1 MSVTLEPV
9 ETPIEESQQ
18 VQEPPEQVQEQVQ
31 EPPQE
36 RTQEQEQPVQAPQP
50 KRRGRPKKQ
59 EAPKE
64 PTKAV
69 RISKPPVS
77 SSDEEPINRDDMETM
92 LMNYLLQRKQA
103 QQNARRTMW
112 AQMVGLS
119 WTKSHLKTNAAKY

>member
-1 MSVTLEPV
+1 MSATLEPV

-36 RTQEQEQPVQAPQP
+36 RTQQQIQEQEQPVQAPQP
-50 KRRGRPKKQ
+50 KMGGRPKKQ
-59 EAPKE
+59 YAPNE

-69 RISKPPVS
+69 IISKPPVS
-77 SSDEEPINRDDMETM
+77 SSDEEPINKDDMETM

-112 AQMVGLS
+112 AQMAGLS
-119 WTKSHLKTNAAKY
+119 GKISFKYK

>member
-1 MSVTLEPV
+1 MSVTLETV
-9 ETPIEESQQ
+9 ATEESPE
-18 VQEPPEQVQEQVQ
+18 VQEQESREQSQIEPQEPIPEQVQEQTQ
-31 EPPQE
+31 EP
-36 RTQEQEQPVQAPQP
+36 EQPAQTPQP

-59 EAPKE
+59 EEPKAPK
-64 PTKAV
+64 KAV

-112 AQMVGLS
+112 AQMAGLS
-119 WTKSHLKTNAAKY
+119 

>member
-1 MSVTLEPV
+1 MSVTLETVATEAPH
-9 ETPIEESQQ
+9 EAQ
-18 VQEPPEQVQEQVQ
+18 EQVQEQEQSREPIKEPQ
-31 EPPQE
+31 EPIPEPQE
-36 RTQEQEQPVQAPQP
+36 PIPEQTPQP

-59 EAPKE
+59 EEPKAPQ
-64 PTKAV
+64 KAV

-112 AQMVGLS
+112 AQMAGLS
-119 WTKSHLKTNAAKY
+119 